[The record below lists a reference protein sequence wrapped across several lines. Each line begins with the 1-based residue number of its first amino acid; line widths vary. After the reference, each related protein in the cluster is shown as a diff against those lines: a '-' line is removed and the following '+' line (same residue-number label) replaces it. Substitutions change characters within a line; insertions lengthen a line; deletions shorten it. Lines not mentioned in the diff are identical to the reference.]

1 MNVTKKRTLG
11 EKSKSAKGAVSM
23 PTDLTKARQLF
34 GTFSKIGAFT
44 FGGGYAMIPLIQ
56 REVTERRR
64 WLEDRDILDIVAI
77 AESTPGPIAINT
89 ATFVGYQVCGTL
101 GAFCATLGVVL
112 PSFLI
117 ILLVARFYAAFRSSA
132 IVSGAM
138 GGLRPAVIGMI
149 GAAVVSVG
157 QTVFLP
163 EGLAAVTAYPLVC
176 SLTIFVL
183 MAVLTYKKL
192 HPIVIIL
199 LSALLGIVTGYLQPA

>member
-1 MNVTKKRTLG
+1 MLWQLFWTFL
-11 EKSKSAKGAVSM
+11 EIGAVS
-23 PTDLTKARQLF
+23 
-34 GTFSKIGAFT
+34 
-44 FGGGYAMIPLIQ
+44 FGGGYGMISLI
-56 REVTERRR
+56 REKVLLHG
-64 WLEDRDILDIVAI
+64 WLEETQFLSFI
-77 AESTPGPIAINT
+77 AVSESTPGPLAINM
-89 ATFVGYQVCGTL
+89 ATFIGSSQAGAA

-176 SLTIFVL
+176 SLAIFAL
-183 MAVLTYKKL
+183 MAVLTHKKL